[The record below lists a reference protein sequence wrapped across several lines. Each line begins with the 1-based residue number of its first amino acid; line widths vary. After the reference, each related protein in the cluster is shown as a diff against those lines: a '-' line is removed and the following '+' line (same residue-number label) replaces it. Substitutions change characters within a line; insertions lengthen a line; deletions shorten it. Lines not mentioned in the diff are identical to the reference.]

1 MSNLESPPQQ
11 VSTRRR
17 GSYRPA
23 IVLFVTLAAVMIG
36 VGLKYNTR
44 EQRIATI
51 AIEQTSGESP
61 GLAVP
66 R

>member
-1 MSNLESPPQQ
+1 
-11 VSTRRR
+11 
-17 GSYRPA
+17 
-23 IVLFVTLAAVMIG
+23 MIG

-51 AIEQTSGESP
+51 AIEQTGGESSE
-61 GLAVP
+61 LAVP